1 MGKIKI
7 KELSEQMSLEVKD
20 ILSKCKELSI
30 IARTQSSSISIED
43 AKRIQVSLVG
53 EPILN
58 KPKDD
63 NNIIKRSGSRVT
75 IRRKKKEEPKKEKLP
90 VDNDDAT
97 SEPKHKASD
106 LNEIKTKSKDSDTDD
121 QIRKKPKKITEKN
134 INSNAR
140 KVVRTLENEEVKK
153 KPKPNQPSN
162 LKREQRQN
170 IKENDPIPAAD
181 LSKNQLE
188 NEQKKKKDNQATS
201 KDITKQKKK
210 VKVKPSNAEIIDE
223 DALDALRSA
232 VKAKLPGARKEFLVS
247 NNYQKKSKQK
257 DNLKD
262 SEQNGIAADE
272 EVKEEKKKT
281 KKIKIQERILISL
294 LANKM
299 NLKINEVIK
308 KASDLGLTLTFKD
321 EIDSDEATIIA
332 SEFDYDVDVDTFNEK
347 EFINKDIKFNEKDIK
362 LRPPIITVMGHV
374 DHGKTSLLDYIRK
387 AKVANSEHGG
397 ITQSI
402 GAYSFDFKNKKLVFI
417 DTPGHAAFSAMR
429 SRGASLTDIV
439 ILVVAADDGIMP
451 QTIEAINHAKS
462 ANVPI
467 IVAINKIDKP
477 ESNIENIKS
486 QLSEHDLAPDD
497 WGGDTSCV
505 PVSALDGTGID
516 ELLELITIQADLLEL
531 RANDKVPANGFVLES
546 YLDKGR
552 GVVATLI
559 PKEGEIK
566 RGDFIICGTNSGKV
580 RAVIDDVGSQVKNS
594 GPSLPIEILGLDGV
608 PDAGLPF
615 NIVKNDKIAKEVIR
629 NRQQAIKE
637 EEAFKSHTV
646 GLDFINSEVLL
657 GQIKEL
663 PVIVKADTQ
672 GSLDALIS
680 ALNNFESEKCK
691 SKVVHSAVGSIN
703 ESDHMLAESTGS
715 IILGFSTKIENDVK
729 RLLEKSGVRCETY
742 EIIYEIL
749 DRIKELLEGL
759 LDPILEERIV
769 GHAEIREVFNLTKK
783 GKIAGCYIQDGKAI
797 RGHKFRVMRNDEVIS
812 ECPLDSL
819 KRFKDDV
826 KEVAS
831 GFECGIGVDESTDIK
846 QGDIL
851 EIFTHDKIAQSI

>member
-1 MGKIKI
+1 MSKIKI
-7 KELSEQMSLEVKD
+7 KELSDQMSLEVKD

-30 IARTQSSSISIED
+30 IARTQSSSISLDD
-43 AKRIQVSLVG
+43 AKKIKIALVG
-53 EPILN
+53 EPILR
-58 KPKDD
+58 KPKDEND
-63 NNIIKRSGSRVT
+63 IIKRSGSKVT
-75 IRRKKKEEPKKEKLP
+75 IRRKKKEPSKKTEEIKKSETQLQDSKTENLDAGNVPDKNRDDNPISKEKVITKAQVVETVNRKVIRTL
-90 VDNDDAT
+90 DNT
-97 SEPKHKASD
+97 SEPS
-106 LNEIKTKSKDSDTDD
+106 
-121 QIRKKPKKITEKN
+121 KKPKINNKFKEKN
-134 INSNAR
+134 DDRENILNKN
-140 KVVRTLENEEVKK
+140 VVPKELNVTPLEN
-153 KPKPNQPSN
+153 
-162 LKREQRQN
+162 
-170 IKENDPIPAAD
+170 D
-181 LSKNQLE
+181 
-188 NEQKKKKDNQATS
+188 QKKKKDNATQD
-201 KDITKQKKK
+201 KDINKQKKK
-210 VKVKPSNAEIIDE
+210 VKVKPTNAEIIDE

-247 NNYQKKSKQK
+247 NNYPKKVKQK
-257 DNLKD
+257 DNTKD
-262 SEQNGIAADE
+262 SDVNDISANDS
-272 EVKEEKKKT
+272 KEEKKKT
-281 KKIKIQERILISL
+281 KKIKIQEKILISL

-299 NLKINEVIK
+299 NVKINEVIK
-308 KASDLGLTLTFKD
+308 KASDLGLSLTFKD

-347 EFINKDIKFNEKDIK
+347 EFINKGVSFNNNDISS
-362 LRPPIITVMGHV
+362 RPPIITVMGHV

-387 AKVANSEHGG
+387 AKVATSEHGG

-402 GAYSFDFKNKKLVFI
+402 GAYSFEFKNKKLVFI

-451 QTIEAINHAKS
+451 QTVEAINHAKS

-477 ESNIENIKS
+477 DANIENIKS
-486 QLSEHDLAPDD
+486 QLSENELTPDD
-497 WGGDTSCV
+497 WGGNTSCV

-516 ELLELITIQADLLEL
+516 ELLELISIQSDLLEL
-531 RANDKVPANGFVLES
+531 KANNKVPANGFVLES

-580 RAVIDDVGSQVKNS
+580 RAVIDDIGIQVKNS

-615 NIVKNDKIAKEVIR
+615 HIVKNDKVAKEVIR
-629 NRQQAIKE
+629 NRLDAIKE
-637 EEAFKSHTV
+637 EESFRSHTV

-657 GQIKEL
+657 GKIKEL

-680 ALNNFESEKCK
+680 ALNNFESDKCK
-691 SKVVHSAVGSIN
+691 SKIVHSAVGSIN

-715 IILGFSTKIENDVK
+715 IILGFSTIVENDVK
-729 RLLEKSGVRCETY
+729 KLLEKSGVRCETY

-769 GHAEIREVFNLTKK
+769 GHAEIKEVFNLTKK
-783 GKIAGCYIQDGKAI
+783 GKIAGCYVQDGKAI
-797 RGHKFRVMRNDEVIS
+797 RGYKFRVMRDNEAIS
-812 ECPLDSL
+812 EGPLDSL

-831 GFECGIGVDESTDIK
+831 GFECGIGVDDSLDIK

-851 EIFTHDKIAQSI
+851 EIFTHDKIAQTI

>member
-1 MGKIKI
+1 MSKIKI
-7 KELSEQMSLEVKD
+7 KELSDQMSLEVKD

-30 IARTQSSSISIED
+30 IARTQSSSISLDD
-43 AKRIQVSLVG
+43 AKKIQIALVG
-53 EPILN
+53 EPILR
-58 KPKDD
+58 KPKDEND
-63 NNIIKRSGSRVT
+63 IIKRSGSKVT
-75 IRRKKKEEPKKEKLP
+75 IRRKKKEPSKKTEEIKKSETQLQDSKTETLDPGNVPDKNRDDNPISKEKVITKAQAVETVNRKVIRTL
-90 VDNDDAT
+90 DNT
-97 SEPKHKASD
+97 SEPS
-106 LNEIKTKSKDSDTDD
+106 
-121 QIRKKPKKITEKN
+121 KKPKINNKFKEKN
-134 INSNAR
+134 DDRENILNKN
-140 KVVRTLENEEVKK
+140 VVPKELNVTPLE
-153 KPKPNQPSN
+153 S
-162 LKREQRQN
+162 
-170 IKENDPIPAAD
+170 D
-181 LSKNQLE
+181 
-188 NEQKKKKDNQATS
+188 QKKKKDTATQD
-201 KDITKQKKK
+201 KDINKQKKK
-210 VKVKPSNAEIIDE
+210 VKVKPTNAEIIDE

-247 NNYQKKSKQK
+247 NNYPKKVKQK
-257 DNLKD
+257 DNTKD
-262 SEQNGIAADE
+262 SDVNDILANDS
-272 EVKEEKKKT
+272 KEEKKKT
-281 KKIKIQERILISL
+281 KKIKIQEKILISL

-299 NLKINEVIK
+299 NVKINEVIK
-308 KASDLGLTLTFKD
+308 KASDLGLSLTFKD

-347 EFINKDIKFNEKDIK
+347 EFINKGVSFNSNDISF
-362 LRPPIITVMGHV
+362 RPPIITVMGHV

-387 AKVANSEHGG
+387 AKVATSEHGG

-402 GAYSFDFKNKKLVFI
+402 GAYSFEFKNKKLVFI

-451 QTIEAINHAKS
+451 QTVEAINHAKS

-477 ESNIENIKS
+477 DANIENIKS
-486 QLSEHDLAPDD
+486 QLSENELTPDD
-497 WGGDTSCV
+497 WGGNTSCV

-516 ELLELITIQADLLEL
+516 ELLELISIQSDLLEL
-531 RANDKVPANGFVLES
+531 KANNKVPANGFVLES

-580 RAVIDDVGSQVKNS
+580 RAVIDDIGIQVKNS

-615 NIVKNDKIAKEVIR
+615 HIVKNDKVAKEVIR
-629 NRQQAIKE
+629 NRLNAIKE
-637 EEAFKSHTV
+637 EESFRSHTV

-657 GQIKEL
+657 GKIKEL

-680 ALNNFESEKCK
+680 ALNNFESDKCK
-691 SKVVHSAVGSIN
+691 SKIVHSAVGSIN

-715 IILGFSTKIENDVK
+715 IILGFSTIVENDVK
-729 RLLEKSGVRCETY
+729 KLLEKSGVRCETY

-783 GKIAGCYIQDGKAI
+783 GKIAGCYVQDGKAI
-797 RGHKFRVMRNDEVIS
+797 RGYKFRVMRDNEAIS
-812 ECPLDSL
+812 EGPLDSL

-831 GFECGIGVDESTDIK
+831 GFECGIGVDDSLDIK

-851 EIFTHDKIAQSI
+851 EIFTHDKIAQTI

>member
-1 MGKIKI
+1 MSKIKI
-7 KELSEQMSLEVKD
+7 KELSDQMSLEVKD

-30 IARTQSSSISIED
+30 IARTQSSSISLDD
-43 AKRIQVSLVG
+43 AKKIKIALVG
-53 EPILN
+53 EPILS
-58 KPKDD
+58 KPKDEND
-63 NNIIKRSGSRVT
+63 IIKRSGSKVT
-75 IRRKKKEEPKKEKLP
+75 IRRKKKEPSKKIGEIKKSETQAQDSNAITLDSENALDKNKDNSPTLKEKFPSKTQAIEPSNRKVIRTL
-90 VDNDDAT
+90 DNTVET
-97 SEPKHKASD
+97 SEKPKINNKLKEKKDDKENLLNKNLTS
-106 LNEIKTKSKDSDTDD
+106 NEINVSPLDSD
-121 QIRKKPKKITEKN
+121 QKRKKDT
-134 INSNAR
+134 SS
-140 KVVRTLENEEVKK
+140 
-153 KPKPNQPSN
+153 Q
-162 LKREQRQN
+162 
-170 IKENDPIPAAD
+170 D
-181 LSKNQLE
+181 
-188 NEQKKKKDNQATS
+188 KDTN
-201 KDITKQKKK
+201 KQKKK
-210 VKVKPSNAEIIDE
+210 VKVKPTNAEIIDE

-247 NNYQKKSKQK
+247 NNYPKKIKQK
-257 DNLKD
+257 ENIKD
-262 SEQNGIAADE
+262 TNTNGELINDDS
-272 EVKEEKKKT
+272 KEDKKKT
-281 KKIKIQERILISL
+281 KKIKIQEKILITL

-299 NLKINEVIK
+299 NVKINEVIK
-308 KASDLGLTLTFKD
+308 KASDLGLSLTFKD

-347 EFINKDIKFNEKDIK
+347 EFINKGVKFNNNDIKF
-362 LRPPIITVMGHV
+362 RPPIITVMGHV

-402 GAYSFDFKNKKLVFI
+402 GAYSFEFKNKKLVFI

-451 QTIEAINHAKS
+451 QTVEAINHAKS

-477 ESNIENIKS
+477 DANIENIKS
-486 QLSEHDLAPDD
+486 QLSENELTPDD
-497 WGGDTSCV
+497 WGGNTSCIS
-505 PVSALDGTGID
+505 VSALEGTGID
-516 ELLELITIQADLLEL
+516 ELLELISIQSDLLEL
-531 RANDKVPANGFVLES
+531 KANDKVPANGFVLES

-566 RGDFIICGTNSGKV
+566 RGDYIICGTNSGKV
-580 RAVIDDVGSQVKNS
+580 RAVIDDIGIQVKNS

-615 NIVKNDKIAKEVIR
+615 NIVKNDKVAKEVIR
-629 NRQQAIKE
+629 NRLDAIKE
-637 EEAFKSHTV
+637 EESFRSHTV

-680 ALNNFESEKCK
+680 ALNNFESDKCK
-691 SKVVHSAVGSIN
+691 SKIVHSAVGSIN

-715 IILGFSTKIENDVK
+715 IILGFSTNIENDVK
-729 RLLEKSGVRCETY
+729 KLLEKSGVRCETY

-769 GHAEIREVFNLTKK
+769 GHAEIKEVFNLTKK
-783 GKIAGCYIQDGKAI
+783 GKIAGCYVQDGKAI
-797 RGHKFRVMRNDEVIS
+797 RGHRFRVMRDNQVIT
-812 ECPLDSL
+812 EGPLDSL

-831 GFECGIGVDESTDIK
+831 GFECGIGVDDSLDIK

-851 EIFTHDKIAQSI
+851 EIFTHDKIAQTI

>member
-1 MGKIKI
+1 MSKIKI
-7 KELSEQMSLEVKD
+7 KELSDQMSLEVKD

-30 IARTQSSSISIED
+30 IARTQSSSISLDD
-43 AKRIQVSLVG
+43 AKKIQIALVG
-53 EPILN
+53 EPILR
-58 KPKDD
+58 KPKDEND
-63 NNIIKRSGSRVT
+63 IIKRSGSKVT
-75 IRRKKKEEPKKEKLP
+75 IRRKKKEPSKKTEEIKKSETQLQDSKTEILDSENVPDKNRDDSSTSKEKVITKAKVVETVNRKVIRTL
-90 VDNDDAT
+90 DNT
-97 SEPKHKASD
+97 SEPS
-106 LNEIKTKSKDSDTDD
+106 
-121 QIRKKPKKITEKN
+121 KKPKINNKFKEKN
-134 INSNAR
+134 DDR
-140 KVVRTLENEEVKK
+140 ENILNKNVA
-153 KPKPNQPSN
+153 PKELNVTP
-162 LKREQRQN
+162 LD
-170 IKENDPIPAAD
+170 ND
-181 LSKNQLE
+181 
-188 NEQKKKKDNQATS
+188 QKKKKETATQD
-201 KDITKQKKK
+201 KDINKQKKK
-210 VKVKPSNAEIIDE
+210 VKVKPTNAEIIDE

-247 NNYQKKSKQK
+247 NNYPKKVKQK
-257 DNLKD
+257 DNTKD
-262 SEQNGIAADE
+262 GDVNDILVNDS
-272 EVKEEKKKT
+272 KEEKKKT
-281 KKIKIQERILISL
+281 KKIKIQEKILISL

-299 NLKINEVIK
+299 NVKINEVIK
-308 KASDLGLTLTFKD
+308 KASDLGLSLTFKD

-347 EFINKDIKFNEKDIK
+347 EFINKGVSFNNNDIRF
-362 LRPPIITVMGHV
+362 RPPIITVMGHV

-387 AKVANSEHGG
+387 AKVATSEHGG

-402 GAYSFDFKNKKLVFI
+402 GAYSFEFKNKKLVFI

-451 QTIEAINHAKS
+451 QTVEAINHAKS

-477 ESNIENIKS
+477 DANVENIKS
-486 QLSEHDLAPDD
+486 QLSENELTPDD
-497 WGGDTSCV
+497 WGGNTSCV

-516 ELLELITIQADLLEL
+516 ELLELISIQSDLLEL
-531 RANDKVPANGFVLES
+531 KANNKVPANGFVLES

-580 RAVIDDVGSQVKNS
+580 RAVIDDIGIQVKNS
-594 GPSLPIEILGLDGV
+594 GPSLPVEILGLDGV

-615 NIVKNDKIAKEVIR
+615 HIVKNDKVAKEVIR
-629 NRQQAIKE
+629 NRLDAIKE
-637 EEAFKSHTV
+637 EESFRSHTV

-657 GQIKEL
+657 GKIKEL

-680 ALNNFESEKCK
+680 ALNNFESDKCK
-691 SKVVHSAVGSIN
+691 SKIVHSAVGSIN

-715 IILGFSTKIENDVK
+715 IILGFSTIVENDVK
-729 RLLEKSGVRCETY
+729 KLLEKSGVRCETY

-769 GHAEIREVFNLTKK
+769 GHAEIKEVFNLTKK
-783 GKIAGCYIQDGKAI
+783 GKIAGCYVQDGKAI
-797 RGHKFRVMRNDEVIS
+797 RGYKFRVMRDNQAIS
-812 ECPLDSL
+812 EGPLDSL

-831 GFECGIGVDESTDIK
+831 GFECGIGVDDSLDIK

-851 EIFTHDKIAQSI
+851 EIFTHDKIAQTI

>member
-1 MGKIKI
+1 MSKIKI
-7 KELSEQMSLEVKD
+7 KELSDQMSLDVKD

-30 IARTQSSSISIED
+30 IARTQSSSISLDD
-43 AKRIQVSLVG
+43 AKKIQIALVG
-53 EPILN
+53 EPILR
-58 KPKDD
+58 KPKDEND
-63 NNIIKRSGSRVT
+63 IIKRSGSKVT
-75 IRRKKKEEPKKEKLP
+75 IRRKKKEPSKKTEEIKKSETQLQDSKTENLDPGNVPDKNRDDNPISKEKVITKAQAVETVNRKVIRTL
-90 VDNDDAT
+90 DNT
-97 SEPKHKASD
+97 SEPS
-106 LNEIKTKSKDSDTDD
+106 
-121 QIRKKPKKITEKN
+121 KKPKINNKFKEKN
-134 INSNAR
+134 DDRENILNKN
-140 KVVRTLENEEVKK
+140 VVPKELNVTPLE
-153 KPKPNQPSN
+153 S
-162 LKREQRQN
+162 
-170 IKENDPIPAAD
+170 D
-181 LSKNQLE
+181 
-188 NEQKKKKDNQATS
+188 QKKKKDTTTQD
-201 KDITKQKKK
+201 KDINKQKKK
-210 VKVKPSNAEIIDE
+210 VKVKPTNAEIIDE

-247 NNYQKKSKQK
+247 NNYPKKVKQK
-257 DNLKD
+257 DNTKD
-262 SEQNGIAADE
+262 SDVNDILANDS
-272 EVKEEKKKT
+272 KEEKKKT
-281 KKIKIQERILISL
+281 KKIKIQEKILISL

-299 NLKINEVIK
+299 NVKINEVIK
-308 KASDLGLTLTFKD
+308 KASDLGLSLTFKD

-347 EFINKDIKFNEKDIK
+347 EFINKGVSFNNNDISF
-362 LRPPIITVMGHV
+362 RPPIITVMGHV

-387 AKVANSEHGG
+387 AKVATSEHGG

-402 GAYSFDFKNKKLVFI
+402 GAYSFEFKNKKLVFI

-451 QTIEAINHAKS
+451 QTVEAINHAKS

-477 ESNIENIKS
+477 DANIENIKS
-486 QLSEHDLAPDD
+486 QLSENELTPDD
-497 WGGDTSCV
+497 WGGNTSCV

-516 ELLELITIQADLLEL
+516 ELLELISIQSDLLEL
-531 RANDKVPANGFVLES
+531 KANNKVPANGFVLES

-580 RAVIDDVGSQVKNS
+580 RAVIDDIGIQVKNS

-615 NIVKNDKIAKEVIR
+615 HIVKNDKVAKEVIR
-629 NRQQAIKE
+629 NRLDAIKE
-637 EEAFKSHTV
+637 EESFRSHTV

-657 GQIKEL
+657 GKIKEL

-680 ALNNFESEKCK
+680 ALNNFESDKCK
-691 SKVVHSAVGSIN
+691 SKIVHSAVGSIN

-715 IILGFSTKIENDVK
+715 IILGFSTIVENDVK
-729 RLLEKSGVRCETY
+729 KLLEKSGVRCETY

-769 GHAEIREVFNLTKK
+769 GHAEIKEVFNLTKK
-783 GKIAGCYIQDGKAI
+783 GKIAGCYVQDGKAI
-797 RGHKFRVMRNDEVIS
+797 RGYKFRVMRDNEAIS
-812 ECPLDSL
+812 EGPLDSL

-831 GFECGIGVDESTDIK
+831 GFECGIGVDDSLDIK

-851 EIFTHDKIAQSI
+851 EIFTHDKIAQTI